1 MSLLTR
7 LHCALWG
14 HDDMRAWEPGRVFC
28 QCQVCGRRSVGL
40 RGPVS
45 PALAPVV
52 KVRKLRTPKAA
63 PLLRVVKTR
72 RSA

>member
-40 RGPVS
+40 RGPIS
-45 PALAPVV
+45 PSVAPVV
-52 KVRKLRTPKAA
+52 RSRKLPKPKVPTLKMVKRRTA
-63 PLLRVVKTR
+63 
-72 RSA
+72 